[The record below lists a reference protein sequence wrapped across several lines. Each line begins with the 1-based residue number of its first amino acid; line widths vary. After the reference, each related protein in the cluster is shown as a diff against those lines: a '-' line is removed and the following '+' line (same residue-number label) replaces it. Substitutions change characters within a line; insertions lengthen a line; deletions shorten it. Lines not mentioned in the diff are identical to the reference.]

1 MPLSSQSEKRCSSTR
16 IHAVI
21 HSHTPLH
28 CSHRQSLLSLLWPQK
43 QVVQYRLM
51 THDSGTA
58 TGTTE
63 TTGTDTSSSSS
74 SSPPQP
80 PPPPHAA
87 ISNGAL
93 QALNASI
100 ESSSNNAAAFA
111 GAVRRQRRQL
121 RAYDAEVVEAERRLA
136 AQRDAEWARAQA
148 LAAELERGVA
158 TGAAEAEGLARLL
171 QDLRAAQQAL
181 VNACE

>member
-1 MPLSSQSEKRCSSTR
+1 
-16 IHAVI
+16 
-21 HSHTPLH
+21 
-28 CSHRQSLLSLLWPQK
+28 
-43 QVVQYRLM
+43 M

-63 TTGTDTSSSSS
+63 TTETTGTDTSSS
-74 SSPPQP
+74 
-80 PPPPHAA
+80 PPHAA

-100 ESSSNNAAAFA
+100 ESSSHNAAAFA